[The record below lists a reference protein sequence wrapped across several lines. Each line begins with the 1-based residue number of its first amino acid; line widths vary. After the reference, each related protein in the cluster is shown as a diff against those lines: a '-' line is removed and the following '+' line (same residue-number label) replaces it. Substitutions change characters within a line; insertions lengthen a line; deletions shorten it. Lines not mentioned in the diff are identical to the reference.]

1 MKRTR
6 KRFPQR
12 VFLTQLIDPVLPYEQ
27 GYRLCT
33 KQSVTMQ
40 LVAIQGENAH
50 RLRYP
55 EHFEGKLRKLIVLE
69 ANITDWTDVTD
80 EFLIN

>member
-1 MKRTR
+1 MRPTR
-6 KRFPQR
+6 KKFPEE
-12 VFLTQLIDPVLPYEQ
+12 VYVTQLIDPLLSHEQ

-50 RLRYP
+50 RLRFP
-55 EHFEGKLRKLIVLE
+55 DRFQGKMRRLVVFK
-69 ANITDWTDVTD
+69 ADITDWADVTD